1 MTPLEALQSLAS
13 SWKPKADLTK
23 SYRGTNPVMVFE
35 EYLLPLHRAHNEKL
49 LSAWKGEFEK
59 REGNYVRIV
68 VGV

>member
-13 SWKPKADLTK
+13 SWKPKATLVK
-23 SYRGTNPVMVFE
+23 SYRDMKPVMVFE
-35 EYLLPLHRAHNEKL
+35 EYILPQHRAHNEKL
-49 LSAWKGEFEK
+49 LSTWKGEFEK